1 MRSHLLYAV
10 TGDKSTE
17 ELYAIEKS
25 IRDEENHMN
34 ELIDLAVSSEGNSD
48 KYELAIK
55 DSNNKI
61 SVLKEE
67 RNKLM
72 ELIQDNKKAKLELE
86 RLQNFLSENRAV
98 VDEFD
103 EATIYRAIECIRVTK
118 DMKLIISI
126 KGNIKVTEDYSLY
139 AETSK
144 TA

>member
-1 MRSHLLYAV
+1 
-10 TGDKSTE
+10 
-17 ELYAIEKS
+17 
-25 IRDEENHMN
+25 
-34 ELIDLAVSSEGNSD
+34 
-48 KYELAIK
+48 
-55 DSNNKI
+55 
-61 SVLKEE
+61 
-67 RNKLM
+67 M

>member
-1 MRSHLLYAV
+1 
-10 TGDKSTE
+10 
-17 ELYAIEKS
+17 
-25 IRDEENHMN
+25 MN
-34 ELIDLAVSSEGNSD
+34 ELIDFAS
-48 KYELAIK
+48 
-55 DSNNKI
+55 
-61 SVLKEE
+61 
-67 RNKLM
+67 
-72 ELIQDNKKAKLELE
+72 ELE